1 MSKKIV
7 SLRGTSGSGKSTVA
21 FKMFEKF
28 PREEIIGGDGK
39 VKGYIVNASEA
50 GLQHPIYVLGKYTTQ
65 CGGCDQIPTQ
75 QEAADR
81 AVHYHQSGHVLMEGL
96 LASAAG
102 PKGAVTATIQETGE
116 AIYAIMD
123 TPLDVCLDRVRA
135 RRAAR
140 GDERPFNEKNTRDKW
155 TQTRSTASAL
165 YNLGYDVR
173 PIDHTKAFEDVMNI
187 FLEAERESV

>member
-7 SLRGTSGSGKSTVA
+7 SLRGTSGSGKSTVV
-21 FKMFEKF
+21 FTFLKKYPNSEL
-28 PREEIIGGDGK
+28 IGNDNK
-39 VKGYIVNASEA
+39 IKGYRIDVPELKN
-50 GLQHPIYVLGKYTTQ
+50 PIYVLGKYTTV
-65 CGGCDQIPTQ
+65 CGGCDQINRQ

-155 TQTRSTASAL
+155 AQTRSTASAL

-173 PIDHTKAFEDVMNI
+173 PIDHTRAFEDVMNI